1 MAEEDK
7 DSKTEMPT
15 PQKIEDARKKGQVA
29 FSREVGSVVIVFGG
43 ALAFLAFGRSLAS
56 GVIELTEIAYN
67 RIAQPNA
74 PLGDLVMDLALL
86 VGIPLAGLMVFLGLL
101 LFAASFAQ
109 VGALVA
115 WEAIKPDLN
124 KLNPIKK
131 AKQMYFS
138 VQGFADFV
146 KAILKIAGLGFVG
159 YLVLKSRFM
168 DLPGLIWMHP
178 AEGLAELGSIALLL
192 VFSVAA
198 LLAIIAIIDVFYVR
212 WKYTRDLMMSLR
224 DIRDESKGREGSPEI
239 RSKRRQKQM
248 EMSQQRLGTTVP
260 TADVVVTN
268 PTHFAVAIKY
278 DMSADGAPMVVAKGS
293 DKVAFKIRSIARENG
308 VAVVENRYLAR
319 ILYAKVKVG
328 AEIPETLWK
337 AVAEVLK
344 QVDHIRRR
352 VLRRTARPGG

>member
-1 MAEEDK
+1 
-7 DSKTEMPT
+7 
-15 PQKIEDARKKGQVA
+15 
-29 FSREVGSVVIVFGG
+29 
-43 ALAFLAFGRSLAS
+43 
-56 GVIELTEIAYN
+56 
-67 RIAQPNA
+67 
-74 PLGDLVMDLALL
+74 
-86 VGIPLAGLMVFLGLL
+86 
-101 LFAASFAQ
+101 
-109 VGALVA
+109 
-115 WEAIKPDLN
+115 
-124 KLNPIKK
+124 
-131 AKQMYFS
+131 MYFS
-138 VQGFADFV
+138 VQGFADFI
-146 KAILKIAGLGFVG
+146 KAILKIVGLGFVG

-178 AEGLAELGSIALLL
+178 AEGLAELGSIALFL

-198 LLAIIAIIDVFYVR
+198 LLAIIAVIDVFYVR

-278 DMSADGAPMVVAKGS
+278 DMAADGAPMVVAKGS

>member
-1 MAEEDK
+1 MADEDK
-7 DSKTEMPT
+7 DSKTELPT
-15 PQKIEDARKKGQVA
+15 PQKIEDSRKKGQVA

-43 ALAFLAFGRSLAS
+43 AFAFLSFGRSLAA
-56 GVIELTEIAYN
+56 GVIELTEKAYI
-67 RIAQPNA
+67 RIGQPNA
-74 PLGDLVMDLALL
+74 PMGDLLSDLALL
-86 VGIPLAGLMVFLGLL
+86 VGVPLAALMVFLAVL

-115 WEAIKPDLN
+115 WEALKPDLN

-131 AKQMYFS
+131 AQQMYFS
-138 VQGFADFV
+138 VQGIADFL
-146 KAILKIAGLGFVG
+146 KALFKIAGLGFVG
-159 YLVLKSRFM
+159 ILVLKSRWET
-168 DLPGLIWMHP
+168 LPALVWMHP
-178 AEGLAELGSIALLL
+178 AKGLGEIGDIALVL

-198 LLAIIAIIDVFYVR
+198 LLLIIAGADVVYVR
-212 WKYTRDLMMSLR
+212 WKYTKDLMMSMH
-224 DIRDESKGREGSPEI
+224 DIKQETKGREGSPEV
-239 RSKRRQKQM
+239 RGKRRQKQV
-248 EMSQQRLGTTVP
+248 EMSQQRLGTSVP

-278 DMSADGAPMVVAKGS
+278 DLAADGAPVVVAKGA
-293 DKVAFKIRSIARENG
+293 DKVAFTIRSIARENG

-328 AEIPETLWK
+328 AEIPETLWQ

-352 VLRRTARPGG
+352 VLRRSARPGG